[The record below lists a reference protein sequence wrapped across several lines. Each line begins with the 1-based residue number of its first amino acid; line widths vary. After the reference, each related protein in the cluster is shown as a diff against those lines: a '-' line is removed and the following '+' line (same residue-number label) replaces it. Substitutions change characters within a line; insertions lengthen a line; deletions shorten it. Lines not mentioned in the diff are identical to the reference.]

1 MTATVSV
8 TTPARPLT
16 LELLLLLTLATLW
29 GASYTFIKLG
39 VATIPPITLI
49 AARTIIAG
57 SLLLFVMRLRGI
69 SLPRDAATWRHL
81 AIQACINSV
90 LPFTLIAWA
99 ETRIDAGLATIL
111 NSTTPIFAFL
121 ITWAITRHE
130 AVTPRKLFGTVMGLG
145 GVCLIMGVGALT
157 GLGDD
162 IWGQLAMILA
172 SLSYGAAAIYS
183 HHFKHLDSMVP
194 ATGSMLCGAA
204 MLIPLSLIF
213 DKPWTLAPSTTSV
226 LALLGLTVFST
237 AFAFVIYFRLVRTLG
252 SVGVTSQ
259 AYLRIPIGV
268 GIGVVFLGE
277 ALSSTMWIGLV
288 LVLAGVA
295 AMSIPAK
302 RKAAQ
307 A

>member
-1 MTATVSV
+1 M
-8 TTPARPLT
+8 TPAATAATPRPLAI
-16 LELLLLLTLATLW
+16 EFLLLACLATLW
-29 GASYTFIKLG
+29 GASFSFIKLG

-49 AARTIIAG
+49 AARTVIAG
-57 SLLLFVMRLRGI
+57 GLLLFVLRLRGI
-69 SLPRDAATWRHL
+69 ALPRDAATWRNL
-81 AIQACINSV
+81 VIQACINSV

-121 ITWAITRHE
+121 ITWAITQHE
-130 AVTPRKLFGTVMGLG
+130 AVTARKLFGTVMGLG
-145 GVCLIMGVGALT
+145 GVCLIMGAGTLT

-172 SLSYGAAAIYS
+172 SLSYGAAAIYG

-194 ATGSMLCGAA
+194 ATGSLLCGAA
-204 MLIPLSLIF
+204 MLIPLSLVF
-213 DKPWTLAPSTTSV
+213 DRPWTLMPSPTSV
-226 LALLGLTVFST
+226 LALLGLAVFST

-268 GIGVVFLGE
+268 GIGMAFLGE
-277 ALSSTMWIGLV
+277 SLAGSAWIGLI
-288 LVLAGVA
+288 LVVIGVA
-295 AMSIPAK
+295 AMSLPA
-302 RKAAQ
+302 RKA
-307 A
+307 

>member
-1 MTATVSV
+1 MTTASPAAATG
-8 TTPARPLT
+8 PRPLAI
-16 LELLLLLTLATLW
+16 EFLLLGCLATLW

-49 AARTIIAG
+49 AARTVIAG

-69 SLPRDAATWRHL
+69 NLPRDAATWRSL
-81 AIQACINSV
+81 AIQASINSV

-99 ETRIDAGLATIL
+99 EMRIDAGLATIL

-130 AVTPRKLFGTVMGLG
+130 SVTARKLFGTVMGLG

-172 SLSYGAAAIYS
+172 SLSYGAAAIYG
-183 HHFKHLDSMVP
+183 HNFKHLDSMVP

-213 DKPWTLAPSTTSV
+213 DQPWTLTPSTTSV
-226 LALLGLTVFST
+226 LALLGLAVFST

-268 GIGVVFLGE
+268 GIGVAFLGE
-277 ALSSTMWIGLV
+277 SLAGSAWIGLV
-288 LVLAGVA
+288 LVVIGVA
-295 AMSIPAK
+295 AMSLPA
-302 RKAAQ
+302 RKKA
-307 A
+307 